1 MPNIPVVKQF
11 NLVVHKR
18 SPRVVQLFWGLVS
31 LKFSRMKLFT
41 ILALILVS
49 VLAEVKPIYE
59 FPEWWAERDFNP
71 SQWKQNRSGRI
82 IGGQESKPHGFP
94 YQVAL
99 LLFIKGTKDVAL
111 CGGSLITTNRVIT
124 AAHCIDSVVG
134 LETIFGAHYL
144 SRREKS
150 QVKQQVLT
158 KGLIAHE
165 KYNKR
170 DLSNDIA
177 MVNLP
182 TPVILSDVIQLVYL
196 PEGEMLMKDLAGEMA
211 TAVGWG
217 RFSSAQ
223 VSSKVLRY
231 ADVTIITNAACR
243 KRFPT
248 RARNTTS

>member
-1 MPNIPVVKQF
+1 
-11 NLVVHKR
+11 
-18 SPRVVQLFWGLVS
+18 
-31 LKFSRMKLFT
+31 MKVFA
-41 ILALILVS
+41 ILALVFVS

-59 FPEWWAERDFNP
+59 FPEWWAERDFKP
-71 SQWKQNRSGRI
+71 SHWNQKRSGRI
-82 IGGQESKPHGFP
+82 IGGQESTPHGFP

-99 LLFIKGTKDVAL
+99 LLFVKGSKDVAL

-124 AAHCIDSVVG
+124 AGHCIDSVVG
-134 LETIFGAHYL
+134 LEAIFGAHYL
-144 SRREKS
+144 SRSEKS
-150 QVKQQVLT
+150 QVKQQVPIR
-158 KGLIAHE
+158 GLIAHE

-177 MVNLP
+177 IVNLP
-182 TPVILSDVIQLVYL
+182 TPVVLSDVIQLIYL
-196 PEGEMLMKDLAGEMA
+196 PEGETLSKNLAGEMA

-231 ADVTIITNAACR
+231 AEVTIITNAVCR

-248 RARNTTS
+248 RVRETTSEFTLHLMFQ